1 MNEYEAHAATHAT
14 QPAPSWGTM
23 LGRGILMRCPAC
35 GKEPAFDGFL
45 RVRTIC
51 PHCQAPLGSIRCDDA
66 PPYITMTLAL
76 LVSVIGIVASDDNGN
91 LNFALALGVFL
102 PLVVLVSVGLLRP
115 VKGMILAVMLKNKIY
130 NKPLPD

>member
-1 MNEYEAHAATHAT
+1 MNKFDVHTATPAA
-14 QPAPSWGTM
+14 QPESGWGTM
-23 LGRGILMRCPAC
+23 LGRGILMRCPVC

-51 PHCQAPLGSIRCDDA
+51 RHCQAPLGSIRCDDA

-76 LVSVIGIVASDDNGN
+76 LVSVIGIVASDNNGN
-91 LNFALALGVFL
+91 LNFSLALGLFL

-130 NKPLPD
+130 NKPLAN